1 MVSLVTALREGKNSA
16 VMTEGN
22 GSQETSAGATDNLNQ
37 PLVLCIHCEML
48 GVSAVAR
55 PDSESPDIL
64 HCTLCKLSFHFVTEA
79 SRLIVTQIKP
89 YTGET

>member
-1 MVSLVTALREGKNSA
+1 MAD
-16 VMTEGN
+16 GN
-22 GSQETSAGATDNLNQ
+22 GSQETTAGATDNPNRT
-37 PLVLCIHCEML
+37 LVLCVHCEIL

-64 HCTLCKLSFHFVTEA
+64 HCTLCKLSFYFVTEA
-79 SRLIVTQIKP
+79 ARLIVTQIKP

>member
-22 GSQETSAGATDNLNQ
+22 GSLKTTSGATDNPSQ
-37 PLVLCIHCEML
+37 PLVLCVHCEML

-55 PDSESPDIL
+55 PDSESPDVL
-64 HCTLCKLSFHFVTEA
+64 HCTLCKLSFHFVTDA
-79 SRLIVTQIKP
+79 SRIIVTQIKP

>member
-1 MVSLVTALREGKNSA
+1 MVSLLTALTPGKNPA
-16 VMTEGN
+16 VRTRGN
-22 GSQETSAGATDNLNQ
+22 GSQETTAGAANNPSQ
-37 PLVLCIHCEML
+37 PLALCIHCETL

-79 SRLIVTQIKP
+79 ARLTVTQIMP

>member
-1 MVSLVTALREGKNSA
+1 MVSLLTALKPGKNSA
-16 VMTEGN
+16 VMTGGN
-22 GSQETSAGATDNLNQ
+22 GSQETTAVAANNPSQ
-37 PLVLCIHCEML
+37 PLALCVHCEML

-79 SRLIVTQIKP
+79 ARLIVTQIKP